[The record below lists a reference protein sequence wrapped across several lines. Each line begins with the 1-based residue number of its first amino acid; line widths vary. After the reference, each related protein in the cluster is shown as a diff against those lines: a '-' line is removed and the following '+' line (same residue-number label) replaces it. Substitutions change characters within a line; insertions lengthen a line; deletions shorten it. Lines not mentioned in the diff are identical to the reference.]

1 MREQKPSVFYNKYGD
16 LLEVRWGDGESEVA
30 EWKNNKLTLLKSVE
44 DRERIVGIV
53 IENFSKFTFS
63 GVRIDLEHDELSLS
77 PEEQEAVNKKIE
89 EVFGAK

>member
-1 MREQKPSVFYNKYGD
+1 MREPQPSVFYNSHGN

-30 EWKNNKLTLLKSVE
+30 EWKNEHLTFLKSVE
-44 DRERIVGIV
+44 DREKIIGII
-53 IENFSKFTFS
+53 IENFDKFLFS
-63 GVRIDLEHDELSLS
+63 GVRIDLGHDELSLS